1 MLTSGGSEVVYRLAV
16 YAPPV
21 KGKES
26 DPLRWNLAMQMLQL
40 PNTAALAPPSWRP
53 RMLRPLRHLQRRSA
67 QRV

>member
-21 KGKES
+21 KGKEN

-40 PNTAALAPPSWRP
+40 PNTAVLAPPVAAADV
-53 RMLRPLRHLQRRSA
+53 RPLRHLQRRSA